1 MGNNMILVSAKS
13 RTSQVEEQNRQWGTV
28 VTNPIVT
35 TTRHAGNVT
44 VGLSGTQ
51 TGLNATINDVLNR
64 NADQR
69 GAKLALA
76 LNNTYLPAEPQQA
89 NSNMETV
96 IEEIQSLFEQF
107 NVEVDDPY
115 VSYQD
120 RDIVIGFDS
129 IDSMF
134 EDNAQTAMQYV
145 KQQLGLQLRKD
156 IYVTSQRYRVWVR
169 INNFGSAR

>member
-1 MGNNMILVSAKS
+1 MTTALIKVSAQS
-13 RTSQVEEQNRQWGTV
+13 RTTQAEEQNRQRGTI

-35 TTRHAGNVT
+35 TTRRAGNVT
-44 VGLSGTQ
+44 VGLSGTK
-51 TGLNATINDVLNR
+51 TGPNATINDVLNR

-96 IEEIQSLFEQF
+96 IEEIQSMFGQF
-107 NVEVDDPY
+107 DIEVDDPY

-134 EDNAQTAMQYV
+134 EDTAQTAMQYV
-145 KQQLGLQLRKD
+145 KQQLGSQLRKD

>member
-1 MGNNMILVSAKS
+1 MGNLIKVSAQS
-13 RTSQVEEQNRQWGTV
+13 RTNAEQERQWGTL
-28 VTNPIVT
+28 VTNPIVVS
-35 TTRHAGNVT
+35 NQY
-44 VGLSGTQ
+44 TQ
-51 TGLNATINDVLNR
+51 NSIAAQ

-76 LNNTYLPAEPQQA
+76 LNNTYLPAEPKQA

-96 IEEIQSLFEQF
+96 IEEIESMFGQF

-134 EDNAQTAMQYV
+134 EDTAQTAMQYV
-145 KQQLGLQLRKD
+145 KQQLGSQLRKD
-156 IYVTSQRYRVWVR
+156 VYVTSQRYRVWVR

>member
-1 MGNNMILVSAKS
+1 MGNLIKVSAQS
-13 RTSQVEEQNRQWGTV
+13 RTAAEQQRQWGTL
-28 VTNPIVT
+28 VTNPIVVS
-35 TTRHAGNVT
+35 NQY
-44 VGLSGTQ
+44 TQ
-51 TGLNATINDVLNR
+51 NSIAAQ

-69 GAKLALA
+69 GAKLAMA
-76 LNNTYLPAEPQQA
+76 LNNTYLPAEPKQA

-96 IEEIQSLFEQF
+96 IEEIESMFGQF

>member
-1 MGNNMILVSAKS
+1 MGNLIKVSAQS
-13 RTSQVEEQNRQWGTV
+13 RTNAEQERQWGTL
-28 VTNPIVT
+28 VTNPIVVS
-35 TTRHAGNVT
+35 NQY
-44 VGLSGTQ
+44 TQ
-51 TGLNATINDVLNR
+51 NSIAAQ

-76 LNNTYLPAEPQQA
+76 LNNTYLPAEPKQA

-96 IEEIQSLFEQF
+96 IEEIEAMFGQF

-134 EDNAQTAMQYV
+134 EDTAQTAMQYV
-145 KQQLGLQLRKD
+145 KQQLGSQLSKD
-156 IYVTSQRYRVWVR
+156 IYVTSQRFRVWVR

>member
-1 MGNNMILVSAKS
+1 MGNNMILVSAQS
-13 RTSQVEEQNRQWGTV
+13 RVKAEQERQRQWGTI
-28 VTNPIVT
+28 VTNPIVVS
-35 TTRHAGNVT
+35 NQY
-44 VGLSGTQ
+44 TQ
-51 TGLNATINDVLNR
+51 NSIAAQ

-76 LNNTYLPAEPQQA
+76 LNNTYLPAEPKQA

-96 IEEIQSLFEQF
+96 IEEIESMFGQF

-156 IYVTSQRYRVWVR
+156 VYVTSQRYRVWVR